1 MTANLA
7 LALISAAV
15 LAYEVLLVR
24 LFAIVQWHHF
34 AFMAI
39 SIALLG
45 FGASGSVIAVAQ
57 AWLRRHVTAGFAAA
71 AALFAITAPLAF
83 LAAQA
88 IPFNAR
94 AVVWNPWE
102 LAALPAMVLVLVV
115 PFFFGAGYIGLA
127 FLHHGER
134 MGRIYAINLL
144 GSGAGALGIVAALF
158 VLAPADG
165 LRLVAGLG
173 FAAALLVLAADR
185 RALPATLA
193 GLGILACLALPESWL
208 ALRISPYKG
217 LPTALSVSGA
227 ALLDERSSPLGL
239 LSVVESPT
247 VPFRSVPGLS
257 LAAPALPPEQL
268 GVFIDGDS
276 MTAIDRGEG
285 GRDYLGYTTDA
296 AAYHVL
302 DEPAVLVLG
311 AGGGRNVSQA
321 ILHAA
326 VHIDAV
332 ELDANMARLVREHAS
347 SLYDRPDVALHIAEA
362 RGFVAASESQWDL
375 IQIPLLDAIAG
386 SGMHGLNESHLY
398 TVEAFET
405 YLAHLRPDGW
415 LSITRWLRL
424 PPRDSLRLFTT
435 ALAAID
441 HPDAAERLVLLRGM
455 TTTTLLVKRDAVS
468 EADMA
473 RLRAFAEARS
483 FDIAYAPGLAQEAAN
498 RFNVLDAA
506 HFFEATQALAGEGA
520 EDFIARYKFDVS
532 PTTDERPYFFDFL
545 KWHTLPELLRL
556 PGAGLL
562 DLGKVILVATLL
574 QAIALSALLI
584 LLPLRLRRIAL
595 HLPWR
600 VGGYFTCLGL
610 AYLFI
615 EIAVIQKLVL
625 FLSHPVYAVAAA
637 LTGFLVFSGLGS
649 AVSSRF
655 AIPLAIA
662 AIAVLSLSYLWLLPG
677 IFAAL
682 ATFSTIAKFA
692 TAIALI
698 APLAFF
704 MGMPFPLGLAR
715 LRQATPALVPWA
727 WGVNGCASVL
737 SAMLATLIAM
747 RFGFSAV
754 VATAAALYVSA
765 AALDRHWAAR

>member
-1 MTANLA
+1 MTAALA

-57 AWLRRHVTAGFAAA
+57 GWLRRHVTAGFAGTAF
-71 AALFAITAPLAF
+71 LFAITAPLAF

-88 IPFNAR
+88 VPFNAK
-94 AVVWNPWE
+94 AVLWNPWQ
-102 LAALPAMVLVLVV
+102 LAALPAMVLALVV

-134 MGRIYAINLL
+134 MGRVYAVNLL

-158 VLAPADG
+158 LLAPADG

-185 RALPATLA
+185 HTLPATLA
-193 GLGILACLALPESWL
+193 GLGILVCLVVPESWL

-227 ALLDERSSPLGL
+227 TLLDQRSSPLGL
-239 LSVVESPT
+239 LSVVESPI

-257 LAAPALPPEQL
+257 LAAPAMPPEQL
-268 GVFIDGDS
+268 GVFIDGGA
-276 MTAIDRGEG
+276 MTAIDRGNG

-311 AGGGRNVSQA
+311 AGGGRNVAQA
-321 ILHAA
+321 ILHTAA
-326 VHIDAV
+326 RIDAV
-332 ELDANMARLVREHAS
+332 ELDANMAQLVHKYAGG
-347 SLYDRPDVALHIAEA
+347 LYDRPNVALHIAEA
-362 RGFVAASESQWDL
+362 RGFVAASERRWDL

-386 SGMHGLNESHLY
+386 SGMRGLSESHLY
-398 TVEAFET
+398 TVEAFEA
-405 YLAHLRPDGW
+405 YLDHLRPGGW

-424 PPRDSLRLFTT
+424 PPRDSLRLLTT

-441 HPDAAERLVLLRGM
+441 GPDAAERLVLLRGM
-455 TTTTLLVKRDAVS
+455 TTTTLLVSQGPVS
-468 EADMA
+468 EADLT
-473 RLRAFAEARS
+473 RLKAFAEARS
-483 FDIAYAPGLAQEAAN
+483 FDIAYAPGLAPEEAN
-498 RFNVLDAA
+498 RFNILDAP

-520 EDFIARYKFDVS
+520 EDFIARYKFDIS

-574 QAIALSALLI
+574 QALVLSALLI
-584 LLPLRLRRIAL
+584 LLPLRLRRMTDR
-595 HLPWR
+595 LPWR

-637 LTGFLVFSGLGS
+637 LAGFLVFSGLGS
-649 AVSSRF
+649 AVSQRF
-655 AIPLAIA
+655 VVPLAIA
-662 AIAVLSLSYLWLLPG
+662 AIAVLSLSYLWLLPH

-682 ATFSTIAKFA
+682 ATVPTAVKFA
-692 TAIALI
+692 VAIAAI

-704 MGMPFPLGLAR
+704 MGMPFPLGLAQVR
-715 LRQATPALVPWA
+715 EAAPALVPWA

-747 RFGFSAV
+747 GFGFFAV
-754 VATAAALYVSA
+754 MATAAALYLAA
-765 AALDRHWAAR
+765 AALDRHSAAR